1 MGGRCSQA
9 GWGLWGWNPATVS
22 TVQPKTA
29 GSAPVPAPVG
39 ASLSAAGDVLVRT
52 DQKGLSGD
60 GLRLALGPPETW
72 GPAQAGRSASGA
84 AP

>member
-1 MGGRCSQA
+1 MGGRWSQA
-9 GWGLWGWNPATVS
+9 RWGTVS

-60 GLRLALGPPETW
+60 GLRLALGPPEMW
-72 GPAQAGRSASGA
+72 GPAWGWAPQQAGRLRD
-84 AP
+84 